1 MTYQQIL
8 AGSFYEVRCLM
19 DKNGPEELLFN
30 LPHRMLQLHVS

>member
-1 MTYQQIL
+1 
-8 AGSFYEVRCLM
+8 M